1 MEKSC
6 YSASTQLS
14 RMCWPSE
21 KAEGEPGRSNEK
33 KGGEPCVF
41 PYKGTAPK
49 PTSFLQVIMGRKPTN
64 GKPHRVLQ
72 KDGCW
77 SPAHCSLDRMC
88 LSGMCLTKFSLT
100 QIPQLGI
107 QCLLREATAHLSNSS
122 PPEPPLPRS
131 HTP

>member
-1 MEKSC
+1 MRKRVVSHVSSLIRE
-6 YSASTQLS
+6 QPLNL
-14 RMCWPSE
+14 PE
-21 KAEGEPGRSNEK
+21 EQPLNLNEVDL
-33 KGGEPCVF
+33 GAV
-41 PYKGTAPK
+41 
-49 PTSFLQVIMGRKPTN
+49 QVIMGRKPTN

-77 SPAHCSLDRMC
+77 SPAHCSLGRMC

-107 QCLLREATAHLSNSS
+107 QCLLREATAYLSNSS